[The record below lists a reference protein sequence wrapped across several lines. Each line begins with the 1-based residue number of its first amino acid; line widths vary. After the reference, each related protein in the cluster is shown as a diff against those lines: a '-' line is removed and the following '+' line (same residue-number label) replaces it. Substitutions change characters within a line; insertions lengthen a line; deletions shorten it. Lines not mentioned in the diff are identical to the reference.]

1 MALVKFELPD
11 ELLGITAD
19 TINRDMLA
27 KISNAYDKTEGG
39 FLFDMTKPSALEA
52 AELLQLW
59 LVLALQT
66 NFHMWAT
73 GRWLDYHARA
83 CGLSRRAPTNA
94 IGDLKIVTTKK
105 NLVFDEGFIFSVPGE
120 NGVAAIDFEAT
131 EKVTCGAVG
140 EYIVPVRAVES
151 GTYSNVK
158 ADSITIMKNPIA
170 GVASITNEEAMMGGT
185 EPESDDSLRQRIDD
199 FYAGRMASF
208 VGNKKDYIRWAK
220 EVPGV
225 GYAHCI
231 PTPNGQPNTV
241 KVVVADGNGDPAN
254 TEILKA
260 VELHIFGTG
269 HEDLERLAPIGIVEY
284 WVVAPTLEE
293 IDYSFDV
300 KLEEGYTLAQVEE
313 LLRDNLKAHYM
324 TLTDDDNNYG
334 VLRYVAVSDVIF
346 HTSGIADFKHLRVG
360 GEIANVEFGADKIP
374 STRNI
379 TMTEYE

>member
-52 AELLQLW
+52 AELLQFW

-94 IGDLKIVTTKK
+94 IGDLKIVTKKK
-105 NLVFDEGFIFSVPGE
+105 NLVFDEGFVFSVPGE

-131 EKVTCGAVG
+131 EKVTCGAIG

-158 ADSITIMKNPIA
+158 ANTITIMKNPIA
-170 GVASITNEEAMMGGT
+170 GVASITNEEAMMGGS

-231 PTPNGQPNTV
+231 PTYNGPNTV
-241 KVVVADGNGDPAN
+241 KVVVADMNGDRAN
-254 TEILKA
+254 DEILKA
-260 VELHIFGTG
+260 VKLHIFGTG

-284 WVVAPTLEE
+284 AVVAPTLEE

-313 LLRDNLKAHYM
+313 LVRENLKAHYM

-334 VLRYVAVSDVIF
+334 VLRYVAVSDVLF

>member
-11 ELLGITAD
+11 ELLGVTAD

-52 AELLQLW
+52 AELLQFW

-94 IGDLKIVTTKK
+94 IGDLKIVTKKK
-105 NLVFDEGFIFSVPGE
+105 NLVFDEGFVFSVPGE

-131 EKVTCGAVG
+131 EKVTCGAIG

-231 PTPNGQPNTV
+231 PTYNGPNTV
-241 KVVVADGNGDPAN
+241 KVVVADMNGDPAN
-254 TEILKA
+254 EEILKA
-260 VELHIFGTG
+260 VKLYIFGTG
-269 HEDLERLAPIGIVEY
+269 HEDLNRLAPIGIVEY
-284 WVVAPTLEE
+284 AVVAPTLEK

-313 LLRDNLKAHYM
+313 LVRDNLKAHYM

-334 VLRYVAVSDVIF
+334 VLRYVAVSDVLF
-346 HTSGIADFKHLRVG
+346 HTSGIVDFKHLRVG

>member
-52 AELLQLW
+52 AELLQFW

-105 NLVFDEGFIFSVPGE
+105 NLVFDAGFIFSVPSE
-120 NGVAAIDFEAT
+120 NGVAAIDFEAM

-158 ADSITIMKNPIA
+158 ADTITIMKNPIA
-170 GVASITNEEAMMGGT
+170 GVANITNEEAMMGGT
-185 EPESDDSLRQRIDD
+185 EPEDDDSLRQRIDD

-231 PTPNGQPNTV
+231 PTPGGQPNTV
-241 KVVVADGNGDPAN
+241 KVVVADMNGDPAN
-254 TEILKA
+254 TEILRA

-284 WVVAPTLEE
+284 WVVAPTLTKVN
-293 IDYSFDV
+293 YSFDV

-313 LLRDNLKAHYM
+313 LVRDNLKEYYKSLA
-324 TLTDDDNNYG
+324 DDDNNYG
-334 VLRYVAVSDVIF
+334 VLRYVAVSDVLF
-346 HTSGIADFKHLRVG
+346 HTSGIADFKHLRVN
-360 GEIANVEFGADKIP
+360 GEIANVEFGGDEIP
-374 STRNI
+374 STNTI
-379 TMTEYE
+379 TMTEY

>member
-52 AELLQLW
+52 AELLQFW

-120 NGVAAIDFEAT
+120 NGIAAIDFEAT

-158 ADSITIMKNPIA
+158 ADTITIMKNPIA
-170 GVASITNEEAMMGGT
+170 GVASITNEEAMMGGS

-199 FYAGRMASF
+199 YFAGRMASF

-231 PTPNGQPNTV
+231 PTYNGPNTV
-241 KVVVADGNGDPAN
+241 KVVVADMDGKPAN
-254 TEILKA
+254 NEILKA

-269 HEDLERLAPIGIVEY
+269 HEDLNRLAPIGIVEY
-284 WVVAPTLEE
+284 AVVAPTPEE

-313 LLRDNLKAHYM
+313 LVRDNLKAHYM

-334 VLRYVAVSDVIF
+334 VLRYVAVSDVLF
-346 HTSGIADFKHLRVG
+346 HTSGIADFRHLRVG

>member
-1 MALVKFELPD
+1 
-11 ELLGITAD
+11 
-19 TINRDMLA
+19 
-27 KISNAYDKTEGG
+27 
-39 FLFDMTKPSALEA
+39 MTKPSALEA
-52 AELLQLW
+52 AELLQFW

-105 NLVFDEGFIFSVPGE
+105 NLVFDEGFIFSVPSE

-151 GTYSNVK
+151 GSYSNVK
-158 ADSITIMKNPIA
+158 ADTITIMKNPID

-199 FYAGRMASF
+199 YFAGRMASF

-231 PTPNGQPNTV
+231 PTYNGPNTV
-241 KVVVADGNGDPAN
+241 KVVVSDMNGNGDPAN
-254 TEILKA
+254 EEILKA
-260 VELHIFGTG
+260 VKLHIFGTG

-284 WVVAPTLEE
+284 AVVAPELEE

-313 LLRDNLKAHYM
+313 SVRENLKKHYM

-334 VLRYVAVSDVIF
+334 VLRYVAVSDVLF
-346 HTSGIADFKHLRVG
+346 HTSGIVDFKHLRVG

-374 STRNI
+374 STGTI
-379 TMTEYE
+379 TMTQYE